1 MRERVCKNCG
11 GRQYKVVGQN
21 MVKCMF
27 CGTLYVDE
35 QASKEEEVLTVGA
48 YEKLRDCQFD
58 QAKEEFD
65 KILSLYPMSF
75 EGHYGKVQ
83 AKYKIVFYTNK
94 RGLSKRPRFFGD
106 EIPSILEDEDFKLAV
121 QNAPPEVAK
130 TYNDQAKRIEKIRK
144 TFLEESSKKHYDIIA
159 CALDFD
165 KNEESL
171 ISKTIE
177 ELKKQNLEVYF
188 VQDLPQ
194 KEREEDTFQALQTAK
209 AFIFFANDKKGYN
222 AGEIKNLY
230 DRYLYF
236 ASQKKKTKS
245 SLIVALDSANV
256 SVSDVPKE
264 LIACKSVVDMAQTS
278 FLQDIQVKVKKEM
291 ENSVQEL
298 AKIDTVKIEK
308 VEPQRKAY
316 VDIESISPSELG
328 HYHVDN
334 IELSDANK
342 IKWIFLTL
350 KNGDFV
356 SATDLISKG
365 LEKDANNSELLFA
378 QLMAENKIKTQE
390 EFFQNVANFRDK
402 EKIDKILTYA
412 SKDFAEYFVDSWENL
427 IIKLDSEEYYNAFLL
442 YLAQFSSPNRD
453 NFVEKAENKAV
464 ETLNEELIDKV
475 LKCFKSDEI
484 ERFVEFYFMLAQKSD
499 DQKYYQKIL
508 DIDEGHEPSNIALLL
523 QHFKTDE
530 DKLEYRDKE
539 EIETV
544 FKYLSEST
552 RAQFVSSVV
561 NMILP
566 IAFYDLSKAEA
577 QLDFYLSYVS
587 ENGKLVEILR
597 SIANT
602 LQEQG
607 FFKQAEKYLSIAISK
622 DNSNGELY
630 WQLIKVKAHCKT
642 DNELI
647 MSNVKISQMPEWETL
662 LSLSNE
668 EQTERYAE
676 ITSKMN
682 LYSGEKMAFRED
694 MPDKV
699 HLIQDLK
706 EFVARNEKILL
717 EMEKQEG
724 ERVLKGVKYY
734 RLQLKPFES
743 YIEKIESLSDFKEY
757 QGIFSKLN
765 MRLEA
770 LNLTL
775 SSSVNVIDLLNKDEG
790 LKTILQDEKTKEKR
804 RTKQIKDIRKD
815 KFLKKFLYIFL
826 ELFPLLF
833 TTLLLIVLVSAPKEV
848 YLYFSQEF
856 LIVLVILSTIIGA
869 VNLIVFIN
877 IRHKISK
884 KWNIANI
891 ALFSIAGL
899 NLVLMC
905 CGLYFFPVTMNI
917 NSVKEMQV
925 LLKNASYSN
934 FKLTKDIDMKDISWT
949 SVNFSGT
956 LDGDGHSITNLKF
969 NEKQDKIG
977 LFKRNSGEIKNLNIY
992 LTEKAYS
999 NIDKF
1004 GTIARSN
1011 HGLIENCSVYG
1022 TVVLNF
1028 NESATVGGI
1037 CGTMSG
1043 GSILNCTT
1051 NLTITINIEQATLKY
1066 GGLVGEIGS
1075 GTSQT
1080 IVNKSTNN
1088 ANVVINSNES
1098 ENIYAGGLVGM
1109 LRHIDAE
1116 NINISQNSSN
1126 MSLSVNGNGG
1136 RVVAGGLVGQGYS
1149 SSENNYATG
1158 KIDTSNFVGS
1168 GYVGGLYGQ
1177 YENSTLSDSVKT
1189 SYSIVQ
1195 LNVGDSIKVGGLVGG
1210 LGGKVSSSFTN
1221 TTIDFAGEKK
1231 FSSAQADNCL
1241 KLTTKF
1247 YDKKLGFDENIWN
1260 ITDSTYPTLK

>member
-27 CGTLYVDE
+27 CGSLYVDE
-35 QASKEEEVLTVGA
+35 QASKEEEVLTIGA

-65 KILSLYPMSF
+65 KILSLYPLSF

-94 RGLSKRPRFFGD
+94 RGTSKRPRFFGD

-121 QNAPPEVAK
+121 KNAPPEVAK
-130 TYNDQAKRIEKIRK
+130 TYNDQAKRIERIRK
-144 TFLEESSKKHYDIIA
+144 SFLEESSKKHYDIIA
-159 CALDFD
+159 CALHFD
-165 KNEESL
+165 KNEENL
-171 ISKTIE
+171 VSKTIE
-177 ELKKQNLEVYF
+177 ELKKQNLEIYF

-194 KEREEDTFQALQTAK
+194 KEREENTFLALQTAK
-209 AFIFFANDKKGYN
+209 IFIFFANDKKGYN

-236 ASQKKKTKS
+236 ASQKKKTRS

-291 ENSVQEL
+291 ENSIQEL

-350 KNGDFV
+350 KNGDFS
-356 SATDLISKG
+356 SASDLISKG
-365 LEKDANNSELLFA
+365 LEKDENNSELLFA
-378 QLMAENKIKTQE
+378 QLMAENKIETQE
-390 EFFQNVANFRDK
+390 EFFQNIANFRDK

-442 YLAQFSSPNRD
+442 YLAQYSSPNRD
-453 NFVEKAENKAV
+453 NFVKKAENKAV

-530 DKLEYRDKE
+530 DKLSYRNKD
-539 EIETV
+539 EIEGV
-544 FKYLSEST
+544 FKYLGENT
-552 RAQFVSSVV
+552 RAQFISSIVD
-561 NMILP
+561 MILP
-566 IAFYDLSKAEA
+566 ISFYDLDKAEA

-587 ENGKLVEILR
+587 ENAKLVKILR
-597 SIANT
+597 SIANAF
-602 LQEQG
+602 QGQG

-630 WQLIKVKAHCKT
+630 WQLIKVKIHCKT
-642 DNELI
+642 DSELI
-647 MSNVKISQMPEWETL
+647 MSKVKISQMPEWETL

-668 EQTERYAE
+668 EQTEKYAE
-676 ITSKMN
+676 ITSKIN
-682 LYSGEKMAFRED
+682 LYSGEKLDFKED
-694 MPDKV
+694 MPDKI
-699 HLIQDLK
+699 HLIQELK
-706 EFVARNEKILL
+706 EFVERNEKILL
-717 EMEKQEG
+717 EMEKQER

-743 YIEKIESLSDFKEY
+743 YIEKIEKVSDFKEY
-757 QGIFSKLN
+757 QDIFSKIN

-775 SSSVNVIDLLNKDEG
+775 NSSVNVVDLLNKDEG
-790 LKTILQDEKTKEKR
+790 LKTILQDEKTKEKQM
-804 RTKQIKDIRKD
+804 TKQIKDIKKD

-833 TTLLLIVLVSAPKEV
+833 TTLLLAVLLFAPKEV
-848 YLYFSQEF
+848 YMYFSQEF
-856 LIVLVILSTIIGA
+856 LIVSVIITTIIGI
-869 VNLIVFIN
+869 VNLIVC
-877 IRHKISK
+877 KIKKSK
-884 KWNIANI
+884 LTKGWNSANLTLV
-891 ALFSIAGL
+891 AIAGL
-899 NLVLMC
+899 NLILMC
-905 CGLYFFPVTMNI
+905 CGLYLFPISMNI
-917 NSVKEMQV
+917 NSANDMKI

-934 FKLTKDIDMKDISWT
+934 FKLTTDIDMKDISWT
-949 SVNFSGT
+949 SFNFSGT
-956 LDGDGHSITNLKF
+956 LDGDGHSITNLQF
-969 NEKQDKIG
+969 DENQDRLG
-977 LFKRNSGEIKNLNIY
+977 LFKRNSGEIRNLDIH
-992 LTEKAYS
+992 LTEKTYS
-999 NIDKF
+999 DVGIF
-1004 GTIARSN
+1004 GTVATSN
-1011 HGLIENCSVYG
+1011 HGIIENCSVFG
-1022 TVVLNF
+1022 TVTLNF
-1028 NESATVGGI
+1028 NENAIVGGV
-1037 CGTMSG
+1037 CGTLADG
-1043 GSILNCTT
+1043 EVLNCTT
-1051 NLTITINIEQATLKY
+1051 NLTITINIEQATLKF
-1066 GGLVGEIGS
+1066 GRVVGEVVS
-1075 GTSQT
+1075 GTRQT
-1080 IVNKSTNN
+1080 TINKSTSNG
-1088 ANVVINSNES
+1088 NVVINSTET
-1098 ENIYAGGLVGM
+1098 ENVYAGGLVGM
-1109 LRHIDAE
+1109 LRHLDAE
-1116 NINISQNSSN
+1116 NINISQNVSN
-1126 MSLSVNGNGG
+1126 MSLNVNGTGG

-1149 SSENNYATG
+1149 SSKNNYSTG
-1158 KIDTSNFVGS
+1158 QIDTSDFGGS

-1177 YENSTLSDSVKT
+1177 YENSTLSDSIQT

-1195 LNVGDSIKVGGLVGG
+1195 LNVGPSIKVGGLVGG

-1221 TTIDFAGEKK
+1221 STINLVGETK

-1241 KLTTKF
+1241 NLTTRF
-1247 YDKKLGFDENIWN
+1247 YDERLGFDEEVWN
-1260 ITDSTYPTLK
+1260 ISSSSYPTLK